1 MIQRMLAIWSL
12 VPLCFLNPA
21 WTSGSS
27 RSLVFCIKQV
37 FINVGCLCAQWVQ
50 GWNPCCWKSF
60 KGGNWW
66 YSEKI
71 IEPAVSVPGWELGIL
86 GWRSFPWT
94 EEGLGG
100 MDGIHCRED
109 IGEGGKVAYALP
121 QRAGEWKRVSV
132 WPGMWMGGGRRQVEC
147 FLWMSSS
154 HSGQFSPT
162 PTPFSSLS
170 LFPLLPSLCLELL
183 LFSH

>member
-1 MIQRMLAIWSL
+1 MIQWMLAIWSL

-100 MDGIHCRED
+100 MDGIHCGED
-109 IGEGGKVAYALP
+109 IGKGGKVAYALP
-121 QRAGEWKRVSV
+121 QRAGWVEESLSMARNVN
-132 WPGMWMGGGRRQVEC
+132 GGRRKASGVP
-147 FLWMSSS
+147 FMNVLKSLWAVLS
-154 HSGQFSPT
+154 HPDSLLIPLPLPT
-162 PTPFSSLS
+162 PA
-170 LFPLLPSLCLELL
+170 
-183 LFSH
+183 